1 MMVCPYD
8 DERLLLILQV
18 DHSKVTGWLAAH
30 WGNDT
35 FAPPSPYHA
44 MVLAAQEH
52 DSGWWDWEIKP
63 HLNDEGLPPDYIG
76 SIKHLGGRVWLD
88 FYRHGIERVAEQD
101 PYAGYIVSLHSDG
114 LLTQGRGL
122 LPYMPDYTANP
133 DVKEFLSEQES
144 YRDQLMQ
151 QLKNSDE
158 YYDYLADERIWT
170 NFKLMEIY
178 DQMGQFVCNRYPF
191 NSTQRKNGPS
201 NTMSNVPAPVR
212 PGEPDA
218 ILTFAIKNE
227 NRRDRDSLSVRRRPV
242 GRVVSGTA
250 HPKAPLR
257 QPERI
262 SAGVLS
268 SRATRH
274 QLLTQFEV
282 EGEHPRVVH
291 RPFAFTA

>member
-158 YYDYLADERIWT
+158 YRDYLADEQIWT

-227 NRRDRDSLSVRRRPV
+227 SDATVTPYPFDVDPLIVSFQGRLIPKRRYANQKEFLQEYYRAERLEINYSLHS
-242 GRVVSGTA
+242 
-250 HPKAPLR
+250 K
-257 QPERI
+257 
-262 SAGVLS
+262 
-268 SRATRH
+268 
-274 QLLTQFEV
+274 
-282 EGEHPRVVH
+282 
-291 RPFAFTA
+291 